1 MEKKV
6 RNKPKQLVKVC
17 GTCAHAQWEKT
28 ASGSACLTKSGN
40 CTKAQDLLNL
50 VLAVPKAPCIS
61 EGSGPWI
68 KRIWPDYKAS
78 SCPFYTKKS
87 TE

>member
-1 MEKKV
+1 MGEKAEYKV
-6 RNKPKQLVKVC
+6 ESSARIC

-28 ASGSACLTKSGN
+28 ASGSACLTNSGN
-40 CTKAQDLLNL
+40 CAKAQDLLNL

-61 EGSGPWI
+61 EGTGPWI

-78 SCPFYTKKS
+78 TCPFYTKKS
-87 TE
+87 ME

>member
-6 RNKPKQLVKVC
+6 KNKSKQLAKVC
-17 GTCAHAQWEKT
+17 GTCINAQWEKT

-40 CTKAQDLLNL
+40 CAKAQDLLNL

-61 EGSGPWI
+61 ESSGPWI
-68 KRIWPDYKAS
+68 KRIWPDYRATT
-78 SCPFYTKKS
+78 CPFYTPKD
-87 TE
+87 EE